1 LKEIATAFLMVLTL
15 WCLVVI
21 RRSFLK
27 TIGVVL
33 SVGSMYLLRDVP
45 WAAVPVVGVGT
56 YLLLGETWR
65 FRQFVSA
72 GWLSKLGLVA
82 VLALVMSP
90 FIIEPIS
97 ETIQRRLIRDTYFTE
112 SFTDSSATVMQFVD
126 VSNSLSPKNLGVLF
140 LRGLYSPSPFRSLFD
155 YSLHTVVEGSIMA
168 VWYVLFPFAIAGFL
182 TERHKGAVV
191 ACGVSFIGI
200 LTMASMALMVGS
212 NAYRHRIALMGLL
225 FILAGGGYQN
235 GAFREHRRIFYLWWL
250 GALLFTG
257 IWVVF
262 RI

>member
-1 LKEIATAFLMVLTL
+1 
-15 WCLVVI
+15 VV
-21 RRSFLK
+21 
-27 TIGVVL
+27 
-33 SVGSMYLLRDVP
+33 
-45 WAAVPVVGVGT
+45 T

-65 FRQFVSA
+65 FRQFTRA
-72 GWLSKLGLVA
+72 GWFLKLIVVT
-82 VLALVMSP
+82 VLASVVSP
-90 FIIEPIS
+90 FIMEPVH
-97 ETIQRRLIRDTYFTE
+97 ETMQRRLTGDTYFTDN
-112 SFTDSSATVMQFVD
+112 FADSSATVMQFVD

-155 YSLHTVVEGSIMA
+155 YTVHTVVEGSIMT

-182 TERHKGAVV
+182 RERYRGPVV
-191 ACGVSFIGI
+191 ACGVSFIVV

-225 FILAGGGYQN
+225 FILAGGGYQP
-235 GAFREHRRIFYLWWL
+235 GTFREHPRVFYLWWL

-257 IWVVF
+257 VWIAF